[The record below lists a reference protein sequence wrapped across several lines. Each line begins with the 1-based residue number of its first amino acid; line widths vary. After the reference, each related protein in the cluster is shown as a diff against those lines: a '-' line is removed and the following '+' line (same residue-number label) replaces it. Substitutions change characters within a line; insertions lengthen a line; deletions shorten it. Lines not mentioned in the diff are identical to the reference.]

1 MYIFSNTQLDALE
14 QLHKQFNFKM
24 ISYSWSD
31 DAAVAGRHCES
42 CGNFYHYE
50 KQLGARKGNFCRP
63 CELAF
68 EIAELIIALVTRK

>member
-31 DAAVAGRHCES
+31 DAVLR
-42 CGNFYHYE
+42 
-50 KQLGARKGNFCRP
+50 GAIVKAAAIF
-63 CELAF
+63 
-68 EIAELIIALVTRK
+68 IITRSN